1 MKIEVTIIVIL
12 VLLVCIA
19 VVFVRSLGG
28 DHMGVW
34 HGTHNLDFDKIDSY
48 PRHPSQLY
56 ESIGYFSISALIYV
70 VYLQAQRKPLPGR
83 LLGLT
88 LCLGFS
94 MRAFLEFFKENQV
107 PFEHT
112 LMLNMGQLLS
122 LPFIVIGLYLTFG
135 FQRNYL
141 KN

>member
-48 PRHPSQLY
+48 YINLDKAHKRKK
-56 ESIGYFSISALIYV
+56 SIEKQFEAQGLHVKRFSAVDGDAIDIEDERWSVGHMKDWL
-70 VYLQAQRKPLPGR
+70 
-83 LLGLT
+83 
-88 LCLGFS
+88 
-94 MRAFLEFFKENQV
+94 KENKKHIRHFACALSHIEV
-107 PFEHT
+107 MKRACGSGPFH
-112 LMLNMGQLLS
+112 
-122 LPFIVIGLYLTFG
+122 IV
-135 FQRNYL
+135 
-141 KN
+141 